1 MKLELTRKDLF
12 LLKLSL
18 SVLIIF
24 FMVRFLI
31 MPGLGR
37 YQENI
42 LRRQEL
48 RETMEEMQDAIDKTP
63 EMKKLAEEKLG
74 ELRQASKD
82 YYEIMENREMDGI
95 ITGLALKHGLFPV
108 SLTLEQAAPGIADPY
123 RYAPQQENEDVVSDT
138 YMQIGTAR
146 LILQGEEEE
155 LLAFV
160 DDVESS
166 HPAIQVKS
174 LSVSRNV
181 YLNKELE
188 AAFQAE
194 MACELAVYMYDW
206 ESLSQSEVEPEN
218 SKGGK

>member
-1 MKLELTRKDLF
+1 MKLELTQKALF

-24 FMVRFLI
+24 FTIRFAV
-31 MPGLGR
+31 MPGISR

-42 LRRQEL
+42 LKRQEL
-48 RETMEEMQDAIDKTP
+48 REIMAEMQDAIDKTP
-63 EMKKLAEEKLG
+63 EKTKLAEEKLE

-123 RYAPQQENEDVVSDT
+123 RYAPEQTNEEPVSDT

-146 LILQGEEEE
+146 LMLQGDEDK

-160 DDVESS
+160 DDVES
-166 HPAIQVKS
+166 HYPAIKVRS
-174 LSVSRNV
+174 LSVSRNI

-188 AAFQAE
+188 TAFQAE
-194 MACELAVYMYDW
+194 MTCELAIYMYDW
-206 ESLSQSEVEPEN
+206 ESLSQPEIE
-218 SKGGK
+218 GT

>member
-1 MKLELTRKDLF
+1 MKLELTQKDLF

-24 FMVRFLI
+24 FTIRFAV
-31 MPGLGR
+31 MPGISR

-42 LRRQEL
+42 LKRQEL
-48 RETMEEMQDAIDKTP
+48 RETMAEMQDAIDKTP
-63 EMKKLAEEKLG
+63 EKTKLAEEKLE

-123 RYAPQQENEDVVSDT
+123 RYAPEQTNEEPVSDT

-146 LILQGEEEE
+146 LMLQGDEDK

-160 DDVESS
+160 DDVES
-166 HPAIQVKS
+166 HYPAIKVRS
-174 LSVSRNV
+174 LSVSRNI

-188 AAFQAE
+188 TAFPVIHIDCQFTGHLCLKSCLQLLVQINIPAHT
-194 MACELAVYMYDW
+194 
-206 ESLSQSEVEPEN
+206 
-218 SKGGK
+218 

>member
-1 MKLELTRKDLF
+1 MKLELTQKDLF

-24 FMVRFLI
+24 FTIRFAV
-31 MPGLGR
+31 MPGISR

-42 LRRQEL
+42 LKRQEL
-48 RETMEEMQDAIDKTP
+48 REIMAEMQDAIDKTP
-63 EMKKLAEEKLG
+63 EKTKLAEEKLE

-123 RYAPQQENEDVVSDT
+123 RYAPEQTNEEPVSDT

-146 LILQGEEEE
+146 LMLQGDEDK

-160 DDVESS
+160 DDVES
-166 HPAIQVKS
+166 HYPAIKVRS
-174 LSVSRNV
+174 LSVSRNI

-188 AAFQAE
+188 TAFQAE
-194 MACELAVYMYDW
+194 R
-206 ESLSQSEVEPEN
+206 SEERRV
-218 SKGGK
+218 GKECRG

>member
-1 MKLELTRKDLF
+1 MKLELTQKDLF

-24 FMVRFLI
+24 FTIRFAV
-31 MPGLGR
+31 MPGISR

-42 LRRQEL
+42 LKRQEL
-48 RETMEEMQDAIDKTP
+48 RETMAEMQDAIDKTP
-63 EMKKLAEEKLG
+63 EKTKLAEEKLD

-123 RYAPQQENEDVVSDT
+123 RYAPEQTNEEPVSDT

-146 LILQGEEEE
+146 LMLQGDEDK

-160 DDVESS
+160 DDVES
-166 HPAIQVKS
+166 HYPAIKVRF
-174 LSVSRNV
+174 LSVSRNI

-188 AAFQAE
+188 TAFQAE
-194 MACELAVYMYDW
+194 MTCELAIYMYDW
-206 ESLSQSEVEPEN
+206 ESLSQPEIE
-218 SKGGK
+218 GT

>member
-1 MKLELTRKDLF
+1 MKLELTQKDLF

-24 FMVRFLI
+24 FTIRFAV
-31 MPGLGR
+31 MPGISR

-42 LRRQEL
+42 LKRQEL
-48 RETMEEMQDAIDKTP
+48 REIMAEMQDAIDKTP
-63 EMKKLAEEKLG
+63 EKTKLAEEKLE

-123 RYAPQQENEDVVSDT
+123 RYAPGQTNEEPVSDT

-146 LILQGEEEE
+146 LMLQGDEDK

-160 DDVESS
+160 DDVES
-166 HPAIQVKS
+166 HYPAIKVRS
-174 LSVSRNV
+174 LSVSRNI

-188 AAFQAE
+188 TAFQAE
-194 MACELAVYMYDW
+194 MTCELAIYMYDW
-206 ESLSQSEVEPEN
+206 ESLSQPEL
-218 SKGGK
+218 GGT

>member
-1 MKLELTRKDLF
+1 MKLELTQKDLF

-24 FMVRFLI
+24 FTIRFAV
-31 MPGLGR
+31 MPGISR

-42 LRRQEL
+42 LKRQEL
-48 RETMEEMQDAIDKTP
+48 RETMAEMQDAIDKTP
-63 EMKKLAEEKLG
+63 EKTKLAEEKLE

-108 SLTLEQAAPGIADPY
+108 SLTLKQAAPGIADPY
-123 RYAPQQENEDVVSDT
+123 RYAPEQTNEEPVSDT

-146 LILQGEEEE
+146 LMLQGDEDK

-160 DDVESS
+160 DDVESHYPS
-166 HPAIQVKS
+166 LKVRS
-174 LSVSRNV
+174 LSVSRNI

-188 AAFQAE
+188 TAFQAE
-194 MACELAVYMYDW
+194 MTCELAIYMYDW
-206 ESLSQSEVEPEN
+206 ESLSQPEIE
-218 SKGGK
+218 GT

>member
-1 MKLELTRKDLF
+1 MKLELTQKDLF

-24 FMVRFLI
+24 FTIRFAV
-31 MPGLGR
+31 MPGISR

-42 LRRQEL
+42 LKRQEL
-48 RETMEEMQDAIDKTP
+48 RETMAEMQDAIDKTP
-63 EMKKLAEEKLG
+63 EKTKLAEEKLD

-123 RYAPQQENEDVVSDT
+123 RYAPEQTNEEPVSDT

-146 LILQGEEEE
+146 LMLQGDEDK

-160 DDVESS
+160 DDVEG
-166 HPAIQVKS
+166 HYPAIKVRS
-174 LSVSRNV
+174 LSVSRNI

-188 AAFQAE
+188 TAFQAE
-194 MACELAVYMYDW
+194 MTCELAIYMYDW
-206 ESLSQSEVEPEN
+206 ESLSQPEIE
-218 SKGGK
+218 GT

>member
-1 MKLELTRKDLF
+1 MKLELTQKDLF

-24 FMVRFLI
+24 FTIRFAV
-31 MPGLGR
+31 MPGISR

-42 LRRQEL
+42 LKRQEL
-48 RETMEEMQDAIDKTP
+48 REIMAEMQDAIDKTP
-63 EMKKLAEEKLG
+63 EKTKLAEEKLE

-95 ITGLALKHGLFPV
+95 ITGLAVKHVLFPV
-108 SLTLEQAAPGIADPY
+108 SWTLEQAAPGIADPY
-123 RYAPQQENEDVVSDT
+123 RYAPEQTNEEPVSDT

-146 LILQGEEEE
+146 LMLQGDEDK

-160 DDVESS
+160 DDVES
-166 HPAIQVKS
+166 HYPAIKVRS
-174 LSVSRNV
+174 LSVSRNI

-188 AAFQAE
+188 TAFQAE
-194 MACELAVYMYDW
+194 MTCELAIYMYDW
-206 ESLSQSEVEPEN
+206 ESLSQPEL
-218 SKGGK
+218 GGT